1 MWDNAAGKSHVRT
14 FPSYDAARSWRHEVL
29 VVVRRRGTVAPGR
42 YELPTVAEALDAL
55 IDGMRD
61 GSVLDRSGKEYKP
74 ATIRSYEQAVRRYL
88 KPKLGRHRLDALE
101 RRHVQALVDAL
112 RRKGLKPSTVHNK
125 LDPLRVVYRRAVN
138 REMVATD
145 PTVNLEL
152 PLVRGRRERVF
163 SRALARRFLD
173 VLPEGERA
181 LWATALYGG
190 LRIGELRALRWR
202 DVDIEGR
209 KIHVR
214 RAWDDVAGEIEVK
227 SEAGRRK
234 VPLAGR
240 LASELETHRA
250 RTHRGEGDLVF
261 GRTPQEAFVRTTIRR
276 RAIRAVEV
284 HNAKVRA
291 EAKTAGHEP
300 EVGKLIE
307 LLTPHEARHTAAS
320 YLIAAGLNAKQLQ
333 TYIGHSDIRTTY
345 NVYGHLFDGDEID
358 AAEQLD
364 RYLEAA

>member
-1 MWDNAAGKSHVRT
+1 MWDNAAGKCHVRT
-14 FPSYDAARSWRHEVL
+14 FPSHEAARSWRHEVL
-29 VVVRRRGTVAPGR
+29 VLVRRRGTVAPGR
-42 YELPTVAEALDAL
+42 YEVPTVAEALDAL
-55 IDGMRD
+55 IVGMRD

-74 ATIRSYEQAVRRYL
+74 ATVRSYEQAVRRYL
-88 KPKLGRHRLDALE
+88 KPRLGRHRLDALE
-101 RRHVQALVDAL
+101 RGHVQALVDGL

-138 REMVATD
+138 RDLVGTD
-145 PTVNLEL
+145 PTANLEL
-152 PLVRGRRERVF
+152 PLVRGRRERVV
-163 SRALARRFLD
+163 SRERARLFLD
-173 VLPEGERA
+173 TLPEGERA

-190 LRIGELRALRWR
+190 LRVGELRALRWR

-227 SEAGRRK
+227 SDAGRRK

-240 LASELETHRA
+240 LSAELEVHRA
-250 RTHRGEGDLVF
+250 RTNRSEGDLVF
-261 GRTPQEAFVRTTIRR
+261 GRTPQEAFIRTTVRR
-276 RAIRAVEV
+276 RAIRAVEQ

-291 EAKTAGHEP
+291 RAQAEGREQLD
-300 EVGKLIE
+300 ELVE

-345 NVYGHLFDGDEID
+345 NVYGHLFEGDEIV

-364 RYLEAA
+364 RYLDAA